1 MTRAEA
7 LNRLRSHRASLHAMG
22 IEHVAIF
29 GSTARDEATPTSDLD
44 LFVTFQRDV
53 RLGWDYLDL
62 DERIGIALRR
72 DRSGERHCQRQ
83 GEEGGQAAAGE
94 RHGEAC
100 ALCRA
105 QVKDVARSHGRRRR
119 AQHPPRSVR

>member
-44 LFVTFQRDV
+44 LFVTFRRDV
-53 RLGWDYLDL
+53 QLGWDYLDL
-62 DERIGIALRR
+62 DERIGQLLGVPVDLVSDPDRRPRLKAAIER
-72 DRSGERHCQRQ
+72 DRVD
-83 GEEGGQAAAGE
+83 AF
-94 RHGEAC
+94 
-100 ALCRA
+100 
-105 QVKDVARSHGRRRR
+105 
-119 AQHPPRSVR
+119 